1 MSIPLTRMAWLFAAS
16 VLVAGCGRSVEHSPN
31 EPSDLVKWA
40 KDTRAKPGP
49 PLQPLPPI
57 TPFETFN
64 YDAQG
69 LRDPFDIASAAAGI
83 SASGPHPDSAR
94 RKQPLEHYP
103 LDALKMVGTIGGKGR
118 GALVG
123 LVMTPDK
130 VTYRVSPGMY
140 IGQSEGRITTVT
152 EDRIDIVELTPDGS
166 GGWLQRPASIA
177 LNSP

>member
-1 MSIPLTRMAWLFAAS
+1 MSPRPTRMAWLFAAS
-16 VLVAGCGRSVEHSPN
+16 VLLAGCGRSVEHSPN
-31 EPSDLVKWA
+31 DPSDLAKWT
-40 KDTRAKPGP
+40 KEVRTRPGP

-69 LRDPFDIASAAAGI
+69 LRDPFDMESAAAGI

-103 LDALKMVGTIGGKGR
+103 LDALKMVGTMGKGS
-118 GALVG
+118 GLIG

-130 VTYRVSPGMY
+130 VTYRVAPGMY
-140 IGQSEGRITTVT
+140 IGQSEGRITAIT
-152 EDRIDIVELTPDGS
+152 EDRIDIVELTPDGA

>member
-1 MSIPLTRMAWLFAAS
+1 MSIRLTRMAWLFAAS
-16 VLVAGCGRSVEHSPN
+16 VLVAGCGRSVDHSPN
-31 EPSDLVKWA
+31 DPSDLAKWA
-40 KDTRAKPGP
+40 KATRAKPGP

-83 SASGPHPDSAR
+83 TSAGPHPDSVR

-103 LDALKMVGTIGGKGR
+103 LDALKMVGTIGR
-118 GALVG
+118 GAGLVG

-130 VTYRVSPGMY
+130 VTYRVGPGMY

-152 EDRIDIVELTPDGS
+152 ENRIDIVELTPDGA

>member
-1 MSIPLTRMAWLFAAS
+1 MSARPMTRIAWLFAAS

-31 EPSDLVKWA
+31 DPSDLAKWA
-40 KDTRAKPGP
+40 KETRAKPGP

-57 TPFETFN
+57 TPFATFN

-69 LRDPFDIASAAAGI
+69 LRDPFDMASAAAGVT
-83 SASGPHPDSAR
+83 SAGLHPDAVR

-103 LDALKMVGTIGGKGR
+103 LDALKMVGTIGKGA
-118 GALVG
+118 GMVG

-130 VTYRVSPGMY
+130 VTYRVGPGMY
-140 IGQSEGRITTVT
+140 IGQSEGRVRTVT
-152 EDRIDIVELTPDGS
+152 ENRIDIVELTSDGA

>member
-1 MSIPLTRMAWLFAAS
+1 M
-16 VLVAGCGRSVEHSPN
+16 VAGRPSNGL
-31 EPSDLVKWA
+31 EP
-40 KDTRAKPGP
+40 
-49 PLQPLPPI
+49 
-57 TPFETFN
+57 
-64 YDAQG
+64 DA
-69 LRDPFDIASAAAGI
+69 
-83 SASGPHPDSAR
+83 AR
-94 RKQPLEHYP
+94 RREPLEAFP
-103 LDALKMVGTIGGKGR
+103 LDALKMVGTIGGKGK

>member
-1 MSIPLTRMAWLFAAS
+1 MSTRLTRMAWLFAAS
-16 VLVAGCGRSVEHSPN
+16 VLLAGCGRSVEHSPN
-31 EPSDLVKWA
+31 DPSDLAKWV

-57 TPFETFN
+57 MPFEKFN

-69 LRDPFDIASAAAGI
+69 LRDPFDIALAAAGV
-83 SASGPHPDSAR
+83 SVSGPHPESAR
-94 RKQPLEHYP
+94 PKQPLEHYP
-103 LDALKMVGTIGGKGR
+103 LDALKMVGTIGR
-118 GALVG
+118 GGGLIG

-152 EDRIDIVELTPDGS
+152 ENRIDIVELTPDGA

>member
-1 MSIPLTRMAWLFAAS
+1 MTSSLTRTTWLLAALF
-16 VLVAGCGRSVEHSPN
+16 VVAGCSRNVGHSPN
-31 EPSDLVKWA
+31 DPSDLAKWA
-40 KDTRAKPGP
+40 KETRAKPGP

-57 TPFETFN
+57 TPFATFD

-69 LRDPFDIASAAAGI
+69 LRDPFDIELAAAGI
-83 SASGPHPDSAR
+83 SANGPHPDSAR

-103 LDALKMVGTIGGKGR
+103 LDALKMVGTIGKGA
-118 GALVG
+118 GIVA

-130 VTYRVSPGMY
+130 VTYRVGPGMY
-140 IGQSEGRITTVT
+140 IGQSEGRVT
-152 EDRIDIVELTPDGS
+152 SVGETRIDIVELTPDGA

>member
-1 MSIPLTRMAWLFAAS
+1 MSIRLSRMVWLIAAS
-16 VLVAGCGRSVEHSPN
+16 VLVAACGRSVEHSSN
-31 EPSDLVKWA
+31 DPSDLAKWA

-57 TPFETFN
+57 TPFETFK

-83 SASGPHPDSAR
+83 SASGLHPDSAR
-94 RKQPLEHYP
+94 HKQPLEHYP
-103 LDALKMVGTIGGKGR
+103 LDALKMVGTIGGKGK

-130 VTYRVSPGMY
+130 VTYRVGPGMY
-140 IGQSEGRITTVT
+140 IGQSEGRVTTVT
-152 EDRIDIVELTPDGS
+152 EDRIDIVELTPDGA

>member
-1 MSIPLTRMAWLFAAS
+1 MSTRLTRMAWLFAAS
-16 VLVAGCGRSVEHSPN
+16 VLLAGCGRSVEHSPN
-31 EPSDLVKWA
+31 DPSDLAKWT
-40 KDTRAKPGP
+40 KDVRAKPGP

-69 LRDPFDIASAAAGI
+69 LRDPFDMASAAAGI
-83 SASGPHPDSAR
+83 SANGPHPDSAR

-103 LDALKMVGTIGGKGR
+103 LDALKMVGTIGKGA
-118 GALVG
+118 GIVA

-130 VTYRVSPGMY
+130 VTYRVGPGMY
-140 IGQSEGRITTVT
+140 IGQSEGRVT
-152 EDRIDIVELTPDGS
+152 SVGETRIDIVELTPDGA

>member
-1 MSIPLTRMAWLFAAS
+1 MSPRLTRMAWLFAAV
-16 VLVAGCGRSVEHSPN
+16 VLVAGCGRSVGHSPN
-31 EPSDLVKWA
+31 DPSDLAKWT
-40 KDTRAKPGP
+40 KEVRTRPGP

-69 LRDPFDIASAAAGI
+69 LRDPFDMESAAAGI
-83 SASGPHPDSAR
+83 SSTGPHPDSAR

-103 LDALKMVGTIGGKGR
+103 LDALKMVGTMGSKGT
-118 GALVG
+118 GLIG

-140 IGQSEGRITTVT
+140 IGQSEGRITSVS
-152 EDRIDIVELTPDGS
+152 EDRIDIVELTPDGA

>member
-1 MSIPLTRMAWLFAAS
+1 MSPRLTRMAWLFAA
-16 VLVAGCGRSVEHSPN
+16 LALLAGCGRSVEHSPN
-31 EPSDLVKWA
+31 DPSDLAKWA
-40 KDTRAKPGP
+40 KDVRSRPGP

-57 TPFETFN
+57 MPFEKFN

-83 SASGPHPDSAR
+83 TSAGMHPDSAR

-103 LDALKMVGTIGGKGR
+103 LDALKMVGTIGGKGS
-118 GALVG
+118 GLVG

-140 IGQSEGRITTVT
+140 IGQSEGRITTIT
-152 EDRIDIVELTPDGS
+152 ENRIDIVELTPDGA

>member
-1 MSIPLTRMAWLFAAS
+1 MSARPMTRIAGLFAVS
-16 VLVAGCGRSVEHSPN
+16 MLLVACGRSVGHSPN
-31 EPSDLVKWA
+31 DPSDLAKWA

-69 LRDPFDIASAAAGI
+69 LRDPFDMASAAAGVTT
-83 SASGPHPDSAR
+83 AGMHPDAAR

-103 LDALKMVGTIGGKGR
+103 LDALKMVGTIGKGA
-118 GALVG
+118 GMVG

-130 VTYRVSPGMY
+130 VTYRVGPGMY
-140 IGQSEGRITTVT
+140 IGQSEGRVTTVT
-152 EDRIDIVELTPDGS
+152 ENRIDIVELTPDGA